1 MQVVSKHIIKVSS
14 DFSPTPGARVYADG
28 DDSGQEFYEKCLKA
42 AFQAAIDDHEILV
55 VDLDDTEGY
64 ATSFL
69 DEAFVRLV
77 RDFGK
82 DVVLKHIEIISNEEP
97 DWIEEI
103 NSYINEAEQLLN
115 LYKLYSSGGCPRSFF
130 V

>member
-1 MQVVSKHIIKVSS
+1 MQVASKHTVKVST

-28 DDSGQEFYEKCLKA
+28 NDSGQEFYDNCLRS
-42 AFQAAIDDHEILV
+42 AFQQALDDDEILFI
-55 VDLDDTEGY
+55 DLDGTEGY

-82 DVVLKHIEIISNEEP
+82 KTVLSHIQIISNEEP

-103 NSYINEAEQLLN
+103 NSYINEAE
-115 LYKLYSSGGCPRSFF
+115 
-130 V
+130 

>member
-1 MQVVSKHIIKVSS
+1 MNEHILKISTA
-14 DFSPTPGARVYADG
+14 FSETPGARYYEDG
-28 DDSGQEFYEKCLKA
+28 DDSGQEFFDKCLKD
-42 AFQAAIDDHEILV
+42 AFAKAVAENAVLV

-77 RDFGK
+77 QEFGK
-82 DVVLKHIEIISNEEP
+82 AKVKKYIRIVSNEEP

-103 NSYINEAEQLLN
+103 ASYIDEAE
-115 LYKLYSSGGCPRSFF
+115 
-130 V
+130 

>member
-1 MQVVSKHIIKVSS
+1 MQVVSKHIIKVST

-28 DDSGQEFYEKCLKA
+28 DDSGQEFYDRCLKD
-42 AFQAAIDDHEILV
+42 AFQAALDEDETLV

-82 DVVLKHIEIISNEEP
+82 DKVLDHIEIVSTEEP
-97 DWIEEI
+97 DWIEEVK
-103 NSYINEAEQLLN
+103 SYINEAE
-115 LYKLYSSGGCPRSFF
+115 
-130 V
+130 